1 MEALVD
7 ITRAF
12 FGLQLIS
19 LQLTV
24 YCGYCVE
31 FYMRSFLLRQ
41 HDMDGGY
48 ILWLLCKVDG
58 F

>member
-12 FGLQLIS
+12 FGLQL
-19 LQLTV
+19 TV
-24 YCGYCVE
+24 YCGYFVE